1 MYIQY
6 FTTLENFFLQN
17 KPGKMLKQQK
27 RHDTYFV

>member
-6 FTTLENFFLQN
+6 LTTLENLQN